1 MHPQTR
7 SYATASSQSHSSQAQ
22 MSTITPTSRT
32 GVVHTEALRRA
43 LSTIRDANSAA
54 DLMFLESWEVFS
66 IPGVAAALRASQLRR
81 ANPALAAEIRAEL
94 NAGKRRPS

>member
-1 MHPQTR
+1 MHPQIQ
-7 SYATASSQSHSSQAQ
+7 SSATASSQAQ
-22 MSTITPTSRT
+22 TQMDPLTPTSLT

-43 LSTIRDANSAA
+43 LSTIHDANSAA
-54 DLMFLESWEVFS
+54 DLMFLESWEVSS

-81 ANPALAAEIRAEL
+81 ANPELAAEIRAEL

>member
-1 MHPQTR
+1 MQSQIR
-7 SYATASSQSHSSQAQ
+7 SAEAAVSPAEPAMGSVLPNPSV
-22 MSTITPTSRT
+22 

-43 LSTIRDANSAA
+43 LRSTCDPASAA
-54 DLMFLESWEVFS
+54 DLMFLENWELSS

-94 NAGKRRPS
+94 SASKRRSV